1 MGSILC
7 SYGDAFTYNL
17 LLKHSVDTSD
27 FYRLLGNLTRH
38 QWFIKQKADWRHKSV
53 ELVEVLAESGKCF
66 SVNLKRDIYREEMFV
81 IEGLSFRFTI
91 EFIFSISEDFHFHQS
106 IKLELGSDQSS
117 PQNALTF
124 SFVDNFRRTYCKGGG
139 GAVVVHDS
147 NEPPTDGV
155 DYHKRKS
162 FMLLNALSQFIITP
176 KITITEE
183 NLKKV
188 DASM

>member
-27 FYRLLGNLTRH
+27 FYRLLGNMTRH

-81 IEGLSFRFTI
+81 IDGLSFRFTI
-91 EFIFSISEDFHFHQS
+91 ELFLAFQKIFIF
-106 IKLELGSDQSS
+106 IKVLNLSWEAIKIL
-117 PQNALTF
+117 L
-124 SFVDNFRRTYCKGGG
+124 K
-139 GAVVVHDS
+139 
-147 NEPPTDGV
+147 
-155 DYHKRKS
+155 
-162 FMLLNALSQFIITP
+162 ML
-176 KITITEE
+176 
-183 NLKKV
+183 
-188 DASM
+188 